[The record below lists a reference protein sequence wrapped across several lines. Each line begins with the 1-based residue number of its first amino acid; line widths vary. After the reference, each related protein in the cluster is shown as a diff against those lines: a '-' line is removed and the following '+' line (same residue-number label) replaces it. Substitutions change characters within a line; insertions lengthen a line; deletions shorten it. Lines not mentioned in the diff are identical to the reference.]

1 LNKTCHLCGEES
13 TLNYKRNIAVVIPC
27 YKVKSSIL
35 SVLNSIGSD
44 IDKIYVIDDS
54 CPEGTGKYVETQNN
68 DSRVSVLYH
77 DYNKGVGGAVITG
90 YKKSLED
97 LMSIIVKIDGD
108 GQMNAELI
116 SNFIRPLING
126 TADYTKGNRFFDL
139 NFLSDMPFIRIFG
152 NSILSFVN
160 KLTSGYWN
168 IMDPTNGYTAV
179 HSKILHHLPLD
190 KIDNRYFF
198 ESDMLFR
205 LGTIRAV
212 VQDIPLVAVYG
223 EEKSNLNIFKITTQ
237 FPLKYIKIMFK
248 RIFYSYFLRDFN
260 IASVEL
266 MFGLILFF
274 GGSIYGSIHWYE
286 SYITNVATSSGVIML
301 AALPVILGFQL
312 LLSALNYDIN
322 NTPDKV
328 IHTFL

>member
-1 LNKTCHLCGEES
+1 MNNTCHLCGEEFQLKNKPS
-13 TLNYKRNIAVVIPC
+13 IAVVIPC

-35 SVLNSIGSD
+35 SVLNSIGKD

-54 CPEGTGKYVETQNN
+54 CPEGTGKYVVSENN
-68 DSRVSVLYH
+68 DIRVSVLYH
-77 DYNKGVGGAVITG
+77 DFNKGVGGAVITG
-90 YKKSLED
+90 YIKALED
-97 LMSIIVKIDGD
+97 SMSIIVKIDGD

-116 SNFIRPLING
+116 PNFIRPLLNG

-139 NFLSDMPFIRIFG
+139 KFLSGMPAIRIFG

-160 KLTSGYWN
+160 KLSSGYWK
-168 IMDPTNGYTAV
+168 IMDPTNGYTAI
-179 HSKILHHLPLD
+179 HSKILNHLPLD

-212 VQDIPLVAVYG
+212 VQDIPIVSVYG
-223 EEKSNLNIFKITTQ
+223 EEESNLDVFKIIVQ
-237 FPLKYIKIMFK
+237 FPMKYIKRTFK

-266 MFGLILFF
+266 ILGLNLFL
-274 GGSIYGSIHWYE
+274 GGFTYGVIHWHE
-286 SYITNVATSSGVIML
+286 SYISSVATSSGVIML

>member
-1 LNKTCHLCGEES
+1 MNNTCHLCGEKS
-13 TLNYKRNIAVVIPC
+13 QLKNKPSIAVVIPC

-35 SVLNSIGSD
+35 SVLNSIGKD

-54 CPEGTGKYVETQNN
+54 CPEGTGKYVVSENN
-68 DSRVSVLYH
+68 DIRVSVLYH
-77 DYNKGVGGAVITG
+77 DFNKGVGGAVITG
-90 YKKSLED
+90 YIKALED
-97 LMSIIVKIDGD
+97 SMSIIVKIDGD

-116 SNFIRPLING
+116 PNFIRPLLNG

-139 NFLSDMPFIRIFG
+139 KFLSGMPAIRIFG

-160 KLTSGYWN
+160 KLSSGYWK
-168 IMDPTNGYTAV
+168 IMDPTNGYTAI
-179 HSKILHHLPLD
+179 HSKILNHLPLD

-212 VQDIPLVAVYG
+212 VQDIPIVSVYG
-223 EEKSNLNIFKITTQ
+223 EEESNLDVFKIIVQ
-237 FPLKYIKIMFK
+237 FPMKYIKRTFK

-266 MFGLILFF
+266 ILGLNLFL
-274 GGSIYGSIHWYE
+274 GGFTYGAIHWHE
-286 SYITNVATSSGVIML
+286 SYISNVATSSGVIML